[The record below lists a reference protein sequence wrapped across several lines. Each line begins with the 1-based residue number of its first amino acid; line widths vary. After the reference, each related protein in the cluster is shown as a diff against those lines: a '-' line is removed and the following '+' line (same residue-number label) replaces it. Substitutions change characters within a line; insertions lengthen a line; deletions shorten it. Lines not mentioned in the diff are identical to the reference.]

1 MNQIAEKETY
11 YKKSTSKMFEHSTK
25 PASILVIDDDK
36 TVCNTI
42 SIFLKSKQYDVTTI
56 QDPEQALS
64 FLQQRPAIDLIFL
77 DIKMPNFS
85 GIDVLEVIRKDYTPL
100 ELPVIML
107 TVSEDTE
114 NIVNSLDA
122 GANDYI
128 IKPGTLPVL
137 IARIENQ
144 LSIKS
149 MNHALQA
156 QKEKLEKRV
165 INTEV
170 AYELARANL
179 ESEMDN
185 RLEVEKALHISE
197 QRFEE
202 LFNNTPAMYLNIDN
216 KGHIQTVNRFGAYML
231 GYKRNELIDKPLF
244 SLYHPQ
250 DRNLARQ
257 YIKESLDDP
266 DRLHRWELRKI
277 SKQGN
282 PLPLRETV
290 RSIKQKD
297 GKTSILMISID
308 VATADK
314 SEQTIN
320 LDLSD

>member
-1 MNQIAEKETY
+1 
-11 YKKSTSKMFEHSTK
+11 MFEQSTK
-25 PASILVIDDDK
+25 PASILVIDDDL

-42 SIFLKSKQYDVTTI
+42 SIFLKSKKYDVTAI
-56 QDPEQALS
+56 QDPEQALK
-64 FLQQRPAIDLIFL
+64 FLGENPQIDLVFI
-77 DIKMPNFS
+77 DIKMPNYS
-85 GIDVLEVIRKDYTPL
+85 GIDILEIIRKKHSQL

-107 TVSEDTE
+107 TVSDDTE
-114 NIVNSLDA
+114 DIVNSLDT

-128 IKPGTLPVL
+128 IKPGILPVL

-149 MNHALQA
+149 MNNALQA
-156 QKEKLEKRV
+156 QKQKLEKRV

-197 QRFEE
+197 QRYEE
-202 LFNNTPAMYLNIDN
+202 LFNNTPAMYLNVDK

-231 GYKRNELIDKPLF
+231 GYQRDELIDKPLF
-244 SLYHPQ
+244 SLYHPV

-257 YIKESLDDP
+257 YVKESLEDQ

-277 SKQGN
+277 CKNGN
-282 PLPLRETV
+282 PILLRETV
-290 RSIKQKD
+290 RSIKHKD
-297 GKTSILMISID
+297 GISSILMVS
-308 VATADK
+308 VETVPAAK
-314 SEQTIN
+314 SEKTIG
-320 LDLSD
+320 

>member
-1 MNQIAEKETY
+1 
-11 YKKSTSKMFEHSTK
+11 MFEQSTQ
-25 PASILVIDDDK
+25 PASILVIDDDN

-42 SIFLKSKQYDVTTI
+42 SIFLKSKKYQVTTI
-56 QDPEQALS
+56 QSPEKAIE
-64 FLQQRPAIDLIFL
+64 FLQDEPEIDLIFL
-77 DIKMPNFS
+77 DIKMPNYS
-85 GIDVLEVIRKDYTPL
+85 GIDVLEIIRKQYSLL

-149 MNHALQA
+149 MNLALQA
-156 QKEKLEKRV
+156 QKQKLEKRV
-165 INTEV
+165 MNTEV

-197 QRFEE
+197 QRYEE
-202 LFNNTPAMYLNIDN
+202 LFNNTPAMYFIIDR
-216 KGHIQTVNRFGAYML
+216 KGHILTINRFGAYML
-231 GYKRNELIDKPLF
+231 GYKRNELIDKPIF
-244 SLYHPQ
+244 SLYHSE

-266 DRLHRWELRKI
+266 DRLHRWELRKTC
-277 SKQGN
+277 KDGK

-290 RSIKQKD
+290 RAIKQKD
-297 GKTSILMISID
+297 GNTCILMIS
-308 VATADK
+308 VETVSSEK
-314 SEQTIN
+314 SEKTIVFQFE
-320 LDLSD
+320 